1 MQRFHI
7 EIARGPNSRLAY
19 SCDTPTGAVDVGR
32 DIKADFEAGHITA
45 FESGLAMGQLGEQ
58 LDQYYRDRPGV
69 ADEVSGAIVDE
80 LGS

>member
-1 MQRFHI
+1 MQRFHV
-7 EIARGPNSRLAY
+7 EIYRGPNDKLAY
-19 SCDTPTGAVDVGR
+19 SCDTPREVVDVSR
-32 DIKADFEAGHITA
+32 YILADFEAGHITA